1 MSNVLKQAAAKGG
14 WGKLNFYGDLSYV
27 SSYYTFPYP
36 LVTSTASDQNA
47 NSSKS
52 KGRTMVNLRLAVADI
67 PLGGASVVVENNL
80 GKLVAL
86 LPAHVKGINIY
97 SHFGLTYGGMVVAEK
112 CTSLQWM
119 KYFLRLKGRAFYI
132 KH

>member
-1 MSNVLKQAAAKGG
+1 M
-14 WGKLNFYGDLSYV
+14 
-27 SSYYTFPYP
+27 
-36 LVTSTASDQNA
+36 
-47 NSSKS
+47 
-52 KGRTMVNLRLAVADI
+52 
-67 PLGGASVVVENNL
+67 VVENNL

-119 KYFLRLKGRAFYI
+119 KYFYLVLEFLYQQGFEKLFFSSFNTSLTLLKEGSPS
-132 KH
+132 KK